1 MHHVNSGFANSQ
13 GVLVLAGEVAYI
25 ALYIFNLFQD
35 NKLWLMCAYQSQS
48 INVLN
53 CKNTLVTWL
62 ILVTPTLKYS

>member
-35 NKLWLMCAYQSQS
+35 NKLWLMCAY
-48 INVLN
+48 
-53 CKNTLVTWL
+53 
-62 ILVTPTLKYS
+62 